1 MPSLTPNLRRLLRPG
16 VLRRFVKPAIPSSKL
31 SYSSPF
37 SSSPPISP
45 SPTRPSSTKAEPDPS
60 PNKPDGDSKDKH
72 KAGGAPSWLG
82 HPFRVIL
89 TTLKFVAFTHL
100 LWEYVISMAPAS
112 GPSMLPTFEVL
123 GEWLLVS
130 KLHRFGRGVAVGD
143 VVAYN
148 IPINDEVGV
157 KRVLGLP
164 GDYVLMDTPDD
175 GGAGSGS
182 MIQVP
187 KGHCWIVGDNL
198 VASRDS
204 RYFGPVPLA
213 LIRGKVIATVRPF
226 SEFRWIVNPLR
237 KADGP
242 SDD

>member
-1 MPSLTPNLRRLLRPG
+1 MPFLNPRFRRLPRPTALRINP
-16 VLRRFVKPAIPSSKL
+16 KSTI
-31 SYSSPF
+31 SSP
-37 SSSPPISP
+37 
-45 SPTRPSSTKAEPDPS
+45 RPSSTPLSPSLPS
-60 PNKPDGDSKDKH
+60 PALSSSTNATSNPNPHSHGSSKGKGRP
-72 KAGGAPSWLG
+72 GGEPSWLG

-89 TTLKFVAFTHL
+89 ATLKFVAFAHL

-164 GDYVLMDTPDD
+164 GDYVLMDTPD
-175 GGAGSGS
+175 GGGVAGGGGGGPS

-204 RYFGPVPLA
+204 RYFGPVPLG

-226 SEFRWIVNPLR
+226 SEFKWITNPLR
-237 KADGP
+237 KASSP

>member
-1 MPSLTPNLRRLLRPG
+1 MR
-16 VLRRFVKPAIPSSKL
+16 
-31 SYSSPF
+31 
-37 SSSPPISP
+37 
-45 SPTRPSSTKAEPDPS
+45 
-60 PNKPDGDSKDKH
+60 
-72 KAGGAPSWLG
+72 
-82 HPFRVIL
+82 HPFRVVVNTI
-89 TTLKFVAFTHL
+89 KFVAFAHL
-100 LWEYVISMAPAS
+100 LWEYGISMAPAS

-130 KLHRFGRGVAVGD
+130 KLHRFGRGISVGD

-148 IPINDEVGV
+148 IPINEEVGV

-164 GDYVLMDTPDD
+164 GDYVLMDTPGD
-175 GGAGSGS
+175 GGAGSGTGGS

-187 KGHCWIVGDNL
+187 QGHCWIVGDNL

-226 SEFRWIVNPLR
+226 SEFRWITNPLR
-237 KADGP
+237 KSESSP
-242 SDD
+242 EP

>member
-1 MPSLTPNLRRLLRPG
+1 MPSVTPILRG
-16 VLRRFVKPAIPSSKL
+16 VLRPIRWSK
-31 SYSSPF
+31 SN
-37 SSSPPISP
+37 IR
-45 SPTRPSSTKAEPDPS
+45 TPSSTASPPS
-60 PNKPDGDSKDKH
+60 PPSPKPPPSLRPNPNALPKSKSAPNTAPKGTNH
-72 KAGGAPSWLG
+72 PSWIG
-82 HPFRVIL
+82 HPLRVVVN
-89 TTLKFVAFTHL
+89 TLKFVAFAHL
-100 LWEYVISMAPAS
+100 LWEYGISMAPAS

-130 KLHRFGRGVAVGD
+130 KLHRFGRGITIGD

-148 IPINDEVGV
+148 IPINEEVGV

-164 GDYVLMDTPDD
+164 GDYVLMDNP
-175 GGAGSGS
+175 GEGGSGS

-226 SEFRWIVNPLR
+226 SEFKWITNPLK
-237 KADGP
+237 KAEEDEP
-242 SDD
+242 IESQP

>member
-1 MPSLTPNLRRLLRPG
+1 MPSTTPILRRLLRPTRPR
-16 VLRRFVKPAIPSSKL
+16 LSPQPRPPRPPPSS
-31 SYSSPF
+31 
-37 SSSPPISP
+37 SSSTTTPPHTNTP
-45 SPTRPSSTKAEPDPS
+45 
-60 PNKPDGDSKDKH
+60 PN
-72 KAGGAPSWLG
+72 GGATGTPAPSWVG
-82 HPFRVIL
+82 HPLRLIL

-164 GDYVLMDTPDD
+164 GDYVLMETPADHHGAD
-175 GGAGSGS
+175 GGVGAGAGVGSQGGGGGS

-226 SEFRWIVNPLR
+226 SEFRWIDNALR
-237 KADGP
+237 KADSP
-242 SDD
+242 DED

>member
-1 MPSLTPNLRRLLRPG
+1 MPSITPILRGLLRPT
-16 VLRRFVKPAIPSSKL
+16 
-31 SYSSPF
+31 
-37 SSSPPISP
+37 
-45 SPTRPSSTKAEPDPS
+45 SPTTATTPTPTATPPL
-60 PNKPDGDSKDKH
+60 PP
-72 KAGGAPSWLG
+72 WLG
-82 HPFRVIL
+82 HPTRVFL

-100 LWEYVISMAPAS
+100 IWEYVISMAPAS

-123 GEWLLVS
+123 GEWLLMS
-130 KLHRFGRGVAVGD
+130 KVHRFGRGVAVGD

-148 IPINDEVGV
+148 IPINEEVGV

-164 GDYVLMDTPDD
+164 GDYVLMDTPADE
-175 GGAGSGS
+175 GGGGGGGGGR

-204 RYFGPVPLA
+204 REIGPVPLA

-226 SEFRWIVNPLR
+226 SEFKWITNSMERVDSP
-237 KADGP
+237 AED
-242 SDD
+242 

>member
-1 MPSLTPNLRRLLRPG
+1 MPSITPILRGLLRPTR
-16 VLRRFVKPAIPSSKL
+16 LRL
-31 SYSSPF
+31 
-37 SSSPPISP
+37 
-45 SPTRPSSTKAEPDPS
+45 S
-60 PNKPDGDSKDKH
+60 PNKPTTPHPSPSGRPPPSQPSQPPH
-72 KAGGAPSWLG
+72 MPTTTTTTTTPPNPANHGRRVPSWVG
-82 HPFRVIL
+82 HPARVII
-89 TTLKFVAFTHL
+89 TTLKFVALTHL
-100 LWEYVISMAPAS
+100 IWEYVISMAPAS

-130 KLHRFGRGVAVGD
+130 KLHRFGRGVSVGD

-164 GDYVLMDTPDD
+164 GDYVLMDTPPDD
-175 GGAGSGS
+175 GAGASVAVAGGGGGS

-213 LIRGKVIATVRPF
+213 LIRGKVIATMRPF
-226 SEFRWIVNPLR
+226 SEFKWITNSMER
-237 KADGP
+237 ADSP
-242 SDD
+242 IEN

>member
-1 MPSLTPNLRRLLRPG
+1 MGFITP
-16 VLRRFVKPAIPSSKL
+16 VLRGFLR
-31 SYSSPF
+31 
-37 SSSPPISP
+37 
-45 SPTRPSSTKAEPDPS
+45 PTRPRFSTKSIPLHQTPQPTTPS
-60 PNKPDGDSKDKH
+60 PPTALPNKATKINSHNAKPHSNHGDSH
-72 KAGGAPSWLG
+72 EPPPPPPPSWFG

-89 TTLKFVAFTHL
+89 TTVKFVAFTHL

-130 KLHRFGRGVAVGD
+130 KLHRFGRGVTVGD

-164 GDYVLMDTPDD
+164 GDYVLMDTPGD
-175 GGAGSGS
+175 GVGPGEGN

-213 LIRGKVIATVRPF
+213 LIRGKVIATMRPF
-226 SEFRWIVNPLR
+226 SEFRWITNTSQKVSNPSG
-237 KADGP
+237 D
-242 SDD
+242 